1 MMKLLVEFGANVNA
15 EDSEK
20 WTPLHAAA
28 TCAHLHLIKYLID
41 KYVIIIVFIFMYC
54 SDVYLQ

>member
-41 KYVIIIVFIFMYC
+41 KYVVLKCSFFMFGIC
-54 SDVYLQ
+54 I